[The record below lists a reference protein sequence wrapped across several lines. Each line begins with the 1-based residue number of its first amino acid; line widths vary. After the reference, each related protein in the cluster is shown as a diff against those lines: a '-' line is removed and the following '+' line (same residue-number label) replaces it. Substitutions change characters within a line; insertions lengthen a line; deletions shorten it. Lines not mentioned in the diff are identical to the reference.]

1 MPQPITQWLTNERI
15 LVLAIG
21 VLLGDAIAKL
31 VAQFAENIL
40 SPILRKAMGDPKEL
54 KPYVRVFGVK
64 LKWREFLI
72 HLVEFF
78 VVIIVVYFLSKRG
91 SLYHPQGNN

>member
-1 MPQPITQWLTNERI
+1 MPQSITQWLTNERI
-15 LVLAIG
+15 LLLAIG

-31 VAQFAENIL
+31 VAQFVENLL
-40 SPILRKAMGDPKEL
+40 SPIIRQAFRDPKKR

-72 HLVEFF
+72 QLVEFLI
-78 VVIIVVYFLSKRG
+78 VVIVVYFLSRRG
-91 SLYHPQGNN
+91 SLYAEENK